1 MTISSKLAKLLV
13 LFGICLGLVLGI
25 SAPTAAQTKE
35 VKIGLIAPMSG
46 PWARQG
52 DLMLKGANLAVEDIN
67 KQGGIK
73 SLGGATVKLLVFDA
87 GDSVEKA
94 KNAAQ
99 RMIAQEPDLVG
110 ATGSWLSSFTL
121 GVTEVTE
128 RAELPVLTLSYS
140 DQITSRGFK
149 YVFQTSLGGGAQA
162 NQALPALIKLAE
174 SATGKRPTTI
184 GIVQDNTAASVSFAK
199 PMREGGLAKLGLK
212 LVVDETFTPPLSDC
226 TPLIQKVRSSR
237 PDILLLLPTA
247 ISDDKMCVEKLH
259 EFGLGRGRLPV
270 ISNGAHIGAPDML
283 KNANKELLEG
293 LMTVVGNWSGK
304 GQETIMKEF
313 VAKTGEPW
321 ITQDSLSTYGDIW
334 IFKEALEKAASVDR
348 RKVAEEIR
356 KMDTNEGPAK
366 FFPGG
371 RVKFDEAGRRV
382 DADLAIVQWQ
392 DGVPVT
398 VYPPA
403 SAPPKPIP
411 SRKNRGDRRGPPPAL
426 CQREVGRAPRLRR
439 HVIEAANRW
448 GRIPMVPI
456 IGKCHIPFMMVR
468 REPGT
473 AAAMGSVIA
482 GVHE

>member
-1 MTISSKLAKLLV
+1 
-13 LFGICLGLVLGI
+13 
-25 SAPTAAQTKE
+25 
-35 VKIGLIAPMSG
+35 
-46 PWARQG
+46 
-52 DLMLKGANLAVEDIN
+52 MLKGANLAVEDIN

-162 NQALPALIKLAE
+162 NQAVPALIKLAE
-174 SATGKRPTTI
+174 SAIGKRPTTI

-304 GQETIMKEF
+304 GQEAIVKEF

-321 ITQDSLSTYGDIW
+321 ITQDSLSTYGDMW
-334 IFKEALEKAASVDR
+334 IFKEALEKAASADR

-356 KMDTNEGPAK
+356 RMDTREGPAK

-398 VYPPA
+398 IYPPA
-403 SAPPKPIP
+403 SALAQPIWPK
-411 SRKNRGDRRGPPPAL
+411 N
-426 CQREVGRAPRLRR
+426 
-439 HVIEAANRW
+439 
-448 GRIPMVPI
+448 
-456 IGKCHIPFMMVR
+456 
-468 REPGT
+468 
-473 AAAMGSVIA
+473 
-482 GVHE
+482 